1 MGANVNEKPK
11 GQLTL
16 RLLSLMLGALIYSPL
31 AADTPKPSDTTTGG
45 GMGGTGNTVTPNS
58 PPGVIPLNDRKA
70 SICKQDDVVGEYR
83 WELEDSSAQDSPK
96 SLQPLCIDASFSLQA
111 KARLALRLKTGQ
123 ELIFQSKSNG
133 TVGLERKAGKLG
145 SQLEISVYAAKE
157 PVHVGLG
164 QDPFIIPE
172 GYVGQIWI
180 DGAQMF
186 WGLNRSMN

>member
-1 MGANVNEKPK
+1 MGADVNERTK
-11 GQLTL
+11 GQRSLQ
-16 RLLSLMLGALIYSPL
+16 LLSLMLGTLICSSL
-31 AADTPKPSDTTTGG
+31 AADIPKPSDTPTGG
-45 GMGGTGNTVTPNS
+45 GMGGTGNTVTPSS

-70 SICKQDDVVGEYR
+70 STCKRGDVVGEYR
-83 WELEDSSAQDSPK
+83 WESEDSSAKGSPK
-96 SLQPLCIDASFSLQA
+96 YLQPLCIDASFNLQA
-111 KARLALRLKTGQ
+111 KDRLALRLTTGQ
-123 ELIFQSKSNG
+123 ELVFQSNGNG
-133 TVGLERKAGKLG
+133 TVKLNRSTGKLG
-145 SQLEISVYAAKE
+145 TQLEISVYAAKE

>member
-83 WELEDSSAQDSPK
+83 WESEDSSAQGSPK
-96 SLQPLCIDASFSLQA
+96 YLQPLCIDASFNLQT
-111 KARLALRLKTGQ
+111 KARLALRLTAGQ
-123 ELIFQSKSNG
+123 ELVFQSNGNG
-133 TVGLERKAGKLG
+133 TVGLNRSTGKLG
-145 SQLEISVYAAKE
+145 TQLEISVYAAKE
-157 PVHVGLG
+157 SVSVGLD
-164 QDPFIIPE
+164 QTFIIPE
-172 GYVGQIWI
+172 GYIGQIWI

>member
-16 RLLSLMLGALIYSPL
+16 RLLSLMLGALICSPL
-31 AADTPKPSDTTTGG
+31 AADTPKPSDTATGG
-45 GMGGTGNTVTPNS
+45 GMGGTGNTVTPSS
-58 PPGVIPLNDRKA
+58 PPGVIPLNDRKT

-83 WELEDSSAQDSPK
+83 WKSGDSSAQGSPK

-111 KARLALRLKTGQ
+111 KARLALRLTTGQ
-123 ELIFQSKSNG
+123 ELDFQSKGNG
-133 TVGLERKAGKLG
+133 TVGLKRSTGKLG
-145 SQLEISVYAAKE
+145 TQLEISVHAAKE
-157 PVHVGLG
+157 PVRVGLD
-164 QDPFIIPE
+164 QAQFIIPE